1 MKRKTFV
8 GLINSMK
15 SYYETI
21 KRFGEEVSNAY
32 TKAGCERDFIYP
44 TSYEPPYGNLFDSL
58 VNAIA
63 EDFATPDYS
72 SEYAV
77 DLINWWMWQCNFGKS
92 KHFCIIDG
100 SVKVCDITFSDG
112 KTMNVTTPSKLYD
125 AIKYDMKLKPGK

>member
-15 SYYETI
+15 SYYETA

-32 TKAGCERDFIYP
+32 ANAGCERDFIYS
-44 TSYEPPYGNLFDSL
+44 TSYEPPYGNLFDNL

-63 EDFATPDYS
+63 EDFDTSDYP

-77 DLINWWMWQCNFGKS
+77 DLINWWMWECDFGKS
-92 KHFCIIDG
+92 KHFNIKDN
-100 SVKVCDITFSDG
+100 SVKPCEITFSDG

>member
-32 TKAGCERDFIYP
+32 TKAGCERDFIHP